1 MKYVLPLCLAAG
13 IASAAEI
20 NFTTGQAARL
30 VLGQRTFTS
39 AEPGTTRDLIGG
51 PHGIAYANDTL
62 FVVDSNKLGAT
73 PVNHRVMI
81 YRNLGATLPSPT
93 DELPFNDR
101 VCRVCF
107 GDASVVLGQATFEA
121 GSFRAP
127 AQESLRSPTGI
138 STDGNILAV
147 ADTDNNRVLLWL
159 AIPQTNN
166 ARADVVLGQA
176 DFGRSVVNSGQGNN
190 PTASGMRGPQGVW
203 VRNGRLFVADT
214 GNNRVMI
221 WNSIPRNNN
230 QAADVVVGAPNF
242 NTFVQPDLTKTTI
255 DARPNTLLTPVSVT
269 SDGQR
274 MFIADLG
281 HNRVL
286 IFNTIPTSNN
296 ANADVVLG
304 QKTFETA
311 VANNTSELCA
321 ATGKDKDGKD
331 TFPTH
336 CEASMEFP
344 RFALSDGRYLFV
356 ADGGND
362 RILVYNR
369 LPTQNGAPADAILGQ
384 PVTTQ
389 NLISDDADPLG
400 IASSGAVRTPLALAF
415 DGRNLFASDPFNRR
429 VMVFTMAERTVP
441 NTGVRNAAQR
451 DVFAVGAVSLAGS
464 IKENDEITLTIQGK
478 DGANK
483 KEYKYKVKKDE
494 KFEAV
499 LRSLADLINARPGD
513 PNVLATLNLPRNSI
527 ILTARVGGAKGNDVE
542 LSQAV
547 SEGAT
552 IQVTTS
558 GAKLSGGQDAALI
571 APGTIVAIFAKE
583 NETLSDVTASAPT
596 TTDLLPTTL
605 GGVQVYFDGLRAPL
619 YFVSPN
625 EVRAQVPFEILN
637 SDSLNAF
644 VRTVRSDGR
653 VTASAAISVPI
664 RRQNPGVFAD
674 VGGPDPRPGII
685 FHGSEY
691 ATGTVSVDGS
701 ARAGDIATVV
711 IADREYTY
719 TVAANDDLAKIRD
732 GLIAQIN
739 KDPEVQAFPAAAFT
753 RIRLRARKQGPEGN
767 GIVYSGRVRDG
778 DQVILTATTPALCCA
793 NKGLVTEDNPALPG
807 QTIIL
812 TATGLGLVQ
821 PDEERKLQATGE
833 IFRGSLN
840 NDPREFVSSLAGGKT
855 ANVLQAAM
863 KPGAIGIYEVVLE
876 LNSDLPTDPK
886 TQVTIAQDIF
896 VSNIVTFPVLNPNQT
911 QQ

>member
-1 MKYVLPLCLAAG
+1 
-13 IASAAEI
+13 
-20 NFTTGQAARL
+20 
-30 VLGQRTFTS
+30 
-39 AEPGTTRDLIGG
+39 
-51 PHGIAYANDTL
+51 
-62 FVVDSNKLGAT
+62 
-73 PVNHRVMI
+73 
-81 YRNLGATLPSPT
+81 
-93 DELPFNDR
+93 
-101 VCRVCF
+101 
-107 GDASVVLGQATFEA
+107 
-121 GSFRAP
+121 
-127 AQESLRSPTGI
+127 
-138 STDGNILAV
+138 
-147 ADTDNNRVLLWL
+147 
-159 AIPQTNN
+159 
-166 ARADVVLGQA
+166 
-176 DFGRSVVNSGQGNN
+176 
-190 PTASGMRGPQGVW
+190 
-203 VRNGRLFVADT
+203 
-214 GNNRVMI
+214 
-221 WNSIPRNNN
+221 
-230 QAADVVVGAPNF
+230 
-242 NTFVQPDLTKTTI
+242 
-255 DARPNTLLTPVSVT
+255 
-269 SDGQR
+269 
-274 MFIADLG
+274 
-281 HNRVL
+281 
-286 IFNTIPTSNN
+286 
-296 ANADVVLG
+296 
-304 QKTFETA
+304 
-311 VANNTSELCA
+311 
-321 ATGKDKDGKD
+321 
-331 TFPTH
+331 
-336 CEASMEFP
+336 
-344 RFALSDGRYLFV
+344 
-356 ADGGND
+356 
-362 RILVYNR
+362 
-369 LPTQNGAPADAILGQ
+369 
-384 PVTTQ
+384 
-389 NLISDDADPLG
+389 
-400 IASSGAVRTPLALAF
+400 
-415 DGRNLFASDPFNRR
+415 
-429 VMVFTMAERTVP
+429 
-441 NTGVRNAAQR
+441 
-451 DVFAVGAVSLAGS
+451 VSLAGS